1 MEATL
6 NPSVRL
12 YALIRSK
19 SDEAT
24 ANEAVTI
31 LEEVVKEK
39 VITET
44 KQLATKSDL
53 LEGLTGVRKEIM
65 DIRKEIAEGKTDVIK
80 WMFIFWVGQI
90 GVLSAILFA
99 FLKLYFHQ

>member
-1 MEATL
+1 
-6 NPSVRL
+6 
-12 YALIRSK
+12 
-19 SDEAT
+19 
-24 ANEAVTI
+24 
-31 LEEVVKEK
+31 
-39 VITET
+39 
-44 KQLATKSDL
+44 
-53 LEGLTGVRKEIM
+53 M